1 MCRNHSGSFTA
12 YTFRR
17 TDLSGKNR
25 MKILFVICGE
35 GLGHASRSSKLSRYL
50 TEHGHTCH
58 LASYGRALTF
68 LRDEGIQNLHETV
81 REVILEGEG
90 GYFSFTKTLRSSSH
104 VIMDL
109 YRAFADVR
117 QLIQNLDVDLVIA
130 DTMYAAVPAA
140 RIEKIPALFM
150 TNQNRFASAA
160 AGEDAIQWRALS
172 TIVDHYLTI
181 PDAIIVPDFAPPWTI
196 CGENIIPT
204 PDHGEYHFVGPM
216 MDENIGN
223 FEIRQET
230 VFASFGGEPF
240 KIPLYKKLK
249 EIGKNRPDLPFEVFS
264 TAQGLP
270 KNGYNFETFGYVPD
284 IREHMAKAR
293 VMILHGGLTTL
304 HDAMFFRKPSVIII
318 DPYHPEQWNNARK
331 VAAMGAGIIVKGSQ
345 DLSIPELSE
354 AIDRAMLLTPP
365 DLSEQ
370 FRTQNGREN
379 ALRLIEETL
388 EKYPH

>member
-1 MCRNHSGSFTA
+1 
-12 YTFRR
+12 
-17 TDLSGKNR
+17 

-35 GLGHASRSSKLSRYL
+35 GLGHASRSSKLARYL

-58 LASYGRALTF
+58 LASYGRALAF
-68 LRDEGIQNLHETV
+68 LKKESIPNLHETV
-81 REVILEGEG
+81 REVVLEGEG
-90 GYFSFTKTLRSSSH
+90 GYFSLTKTLRSSSH

-109 YRAFADVR
+109 YHAFGDVR
-117 QLIQNLDVDLVIA
+117 RLIQKLDVDLVIA

-172 TIVDHYLTI
+172 SIVDHYLTV

-196 CGENIIPT
+196 CGDNIVPN
-204 PDHGEYHFVGPM
+204 PEHGEYHFVGPM

-223 FEIRQET
+223 FEVRKET

-240 KIPLYKKLK
+240 KIPLYNKLK

-264 TAQGLP
+264 TAEGIP

-284 IREHMAKAR
+284 IRQHMAKAR

-304 HDAMFFRKPSVIII
+304 HDAIFFQKPSVIII

-331 VAAMGAGIIVKGSQ
+331 VAEIGAGIIVEGSP
-345 DLSIPELSE
+345 DLSMLELSE

-370 FRTQNGREN
+370 FRTQNGRAN
-379 ALRLIEETL
+379 ALKLIEETV
-388 EKYPH
+388 EKYPR